1 MVENQVFHKSQYLR
15 GQFSSTKILKVC
27 VPKRASKYMRQKLI
41 EVKEEI
47 DKHTMTVADINI
59 HLAII

>member
-1 MVENQVFHKSQYLR
+1 MDENQVFYKSQYLR
-15 GQFSSTKILKVC
+15 GQFSSTIILKVR

-47 DKHTMTVADINI
+47 DKYTITLADINI
-59 HLAII
+59 HL